1 MTSSHTTGAATEDG
15 RPAGVGMIWA
25 QDAAGGIGL
34 GGDMPWHLPE
44 DMAHFRRTTRGFPVL
59 MGRVQWESL
68 EPRFRPLPGRDNIVL
83 TRDGSYS
90 APGAQVV
97 TDLDAGLRLVAD
109 RWAWV
114 IGGGQIYRQA
124 MAHADELVVT
134 TIDKTFESDVN
145 APTIGPEWVATERM
159 PTEGWTTAA
168 NGLRFAITRFTRR
181 SGR

>member
-1 MTSSHTTGAATEDG
+1 MTSPHTPGAPSADG

-34 GGDMPWHLPE
+34 DGDMPWHLPE
-44 DMAHFRRTTRGFPVL
+44 DMAHFRQTTRGFPVL

-83 TRDGSYS
+83 TRDASYS

-97 TDLDAGLRLVAD
+97 TDLREGLRLVAD

-114 IGGGQIYRQA
+114 IGGGQIYRHA
-124 MAHADELVVT
+124 MEHADELVVT
-134 TIDKTFESDVN
+134 TIDKTFETDVS
-145 APTIGPEWVATERM
+145 APTIGAEWVVAERT
-159 PTEGWTTAA
+159 PSEGWTTAA

-181 SGR
+181 